1 MCPELVPKTY
11 RSAQAG
17 ESRTQ
22 GRGLGKLR
30 QAETLDK
37 GMVHVPCR
45 TGKDGMRFQA
55 SEG

>member
-17 ESRTQ
+17 ESHIQ

-37 GMVHVPCR
+37 GMVHVR
-45 TGKDGMRFQA
+45 AGRGGTA
-55 SEG
+55 

>member
-17 ESRTQ
+17 ESHIQ

-30 QAETLDK
+30 QAKTLDK

-45 TGKDGMRFQA
+45 TGRDGMRFQA